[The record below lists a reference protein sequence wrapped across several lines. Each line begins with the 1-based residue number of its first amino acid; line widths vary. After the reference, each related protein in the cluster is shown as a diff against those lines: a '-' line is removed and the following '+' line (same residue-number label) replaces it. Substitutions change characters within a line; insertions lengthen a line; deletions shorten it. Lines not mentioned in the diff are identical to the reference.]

1 VVPLSVAYPAFSAGS
16 FVLIVVIAAT
26 AFGEKLQTINII
38 GLGVVIVGIALA
50 AYAP

>member
-1 VVPLSVAYPAFSAGS
+1 V
-16 FVLIVVIAAT
+16 
-26 AFGEKLQTINII
+26 FGEKLQTINIV